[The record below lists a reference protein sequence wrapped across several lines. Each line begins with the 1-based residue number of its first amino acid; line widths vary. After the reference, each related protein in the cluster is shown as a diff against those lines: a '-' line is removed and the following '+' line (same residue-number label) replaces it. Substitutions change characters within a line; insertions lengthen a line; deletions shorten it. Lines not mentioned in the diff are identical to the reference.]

1 MSRQSEPD
9 EGERLGASGRTYSSR
24 SFFLLSTDH
33 PLRRT
38 FIDVIEW
45 PWFDR
50 AVLLLICLNCAF
62 LAVQGPPGYEE
73 APFRDAT
80 AGSIEM
86 FFQIMFTV
94 EMLCKWVAM
103 GLVAHKTAYARDGWN
118 LLDMTVVIAG
128 WVPIILKA
136 LGLPG
141 NKNISAIR
149 LANPNPNPNRS
160 RTPNPN
166 PNPIPIPNPNPNQ
179 ERARAAPAAQRAA
192 AAWAAAAGGHHDRL
206 AAQDG
211 RRRATG
217 QLHPPRLWCPLPP
230 PPPSAPPRHLT
241 LTEPYSQVL
250 GQEALIPSR
259 RPRPTPKLRV
269 SRALVRRA
277 RRAALQR
284 IVALPLPP
292 RQRHARH

>member
-149 LANPNPNPNRS
+149 LANPNPNR
-160 RTPNPN
+160 NPN
-166 PNPIPIPNPNPNQ
+166 PNASPNPIPNPNPN
-179 ERARAAPAAQRAA
+179 PDLAA
-192 AAWAAAAGGHHDRL
+192 ALGGVIRNLVGDLPSNLPRRDRDL
-206 AAQDG
+206 PRRGGFVTSIIARSCHP
-211 RRRATG
+211 RRR
-217 QLHPPRLWCPLPP
+217 
-230 PPPSAPPRHLT
+230 
-241 LTEPYSQVL
+241 
-250 GQEALIPSR
+250 R
-259 RPRPTPKLRV
+259 RWPF
-269 SRALVRRA
+269 
-277 RRAALQR
+277 AADQQR
-284 IVALPLPP
+284 
-292 RQRHARH
+292 

>member
-50 AVLLLICLNCAF
+50 AVLMLICLNCAF

-149 LANPNPNPNRS
+149 
-160 RTPNPN
+160 
-166 PNPIPIPNPNPNQ
+166 
-179 ERARAAPAAQRAA
+179 
-192 AAWAAAAGGHHDRL
+192 
-206 AAQDG
+206 
-211 RRRATG
+211 
-217 QLHPPRLWCPLPP
+217 
-230 PPPSAPPRHLT
+230 SAKP
-241 LTEPYSQVL
+241 
-250 GQEALIPSR
+250 
-259 RPRPTPKLRV
+259 
-269 SRALVRRA
+269 
-277 RRAALQR
+277 
-284 IVALPLPP
+284 
-292 RQRHARH
+292 